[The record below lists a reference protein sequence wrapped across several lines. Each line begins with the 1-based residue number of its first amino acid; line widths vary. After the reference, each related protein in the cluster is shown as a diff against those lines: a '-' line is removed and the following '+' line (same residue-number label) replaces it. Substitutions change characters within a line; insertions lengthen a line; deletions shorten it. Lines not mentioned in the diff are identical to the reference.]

1 MQEIDYGVKN
11 EINTLVLEHDI
22 LTKTI
27 FRLYQQDS
35 HLTKIQRDKLLTRY
49 QYQLG
54 IITAKIKKLEEII
67 TNKDANTLE
76 ERLVSVIE
84 QKFSNIDKIIQA
96 ALDNK
101 NTNKA
106 QHPKQKSTKSSKE
119 EYSGQKDGKNTYS
132 LGLGLNSSKQTPLEI
147 TTLTKVPSKLPEFF
161 QSNFKPHKL
170 KVENIQS
177 QVDVPKVV
185 KNVNVAQSNIC
196 INPGCTNPKFTN
208 KYCSIHT
215 DSHEKETSE
224 NEASLPS
231 LGLEKSK
238 QPETKHHIL
247 KENLVELSAQEPSSE
262 LLQEKKDNKLSQDND
277 LEENDDDVKD
287 IKAQIEKSLANL
299 DQAEVE

>member
-1 MQEIDYGVKN
+1 MQEIDYGAKN

-35 HLTKIQRDKLLTRY
+35 QLTKIQRNKLLTRY

-54 IITAKIKKLEEII
+54 IITGKIKKLEEII

-84 QKFSNIDKIIQA
+84 QKFSNMDKKIQA
-96 ALDNK
+96 ALDSK
-101 NTNKA
+101 NSSQI
-106 QHPKQKSTKSSKE
+106 QHPKQKSTKSRKE
-119 EYSGQKDGKNTYS
+119 EYSWLGRKAKNAHS
-132 LGLGLNSSKQTPLEI
+132 LGLELSSHKHKPLEI
-147 TTLTKVPSKLPEFF
+147 TTLSEVPSKIPEFF
-161 QSNFKPHKL
+161 QSNFKPPKL

-177 QVDVPKVV
+177 NVDVAKVV
-185 KNVNVAQSNIC
+185 ENVIQSNVC

-208 KYCSIHT
+208 KYCSAHT
-215 DSHEKETSE
+215 DSYEKETNE
-224 NEASLPS
+224 NKASLPS
-231 LGLEKSK
+231 LGLE
-238 QPETKHHIL
+238 QPETKQNIL
-247 KENLVELSAQEPSSE
+247 KENPAELSAQESSSE
-262 LLQEKKDNKLSQDND
+262 LTQDKKDSKLSQDND

-287 IKAQIEKSLANL
+287 LKAKIEKSLANL

>member
-11 EINTLVLEHDI
+11 EINTLVLERDI

-84 QKFSNIDKIIQA
+84 QKFSNMDKKIQA
-96 ALDNK
+96 ALDSK
-101 NTNKA
+101 NSSQI
-106 QHPKQKSTKSSKE
+106 QHPKQKSTKSRKE
-119 EYSGQKDGKNTYS
+119 EYSGQKDEKNAYS
-132 LGLGLNSSKQTPLEI
+132 LGLELDSYKHKPLEI
-147 TTLTKVPSKLPEFF
+147 TTLSEVPSKIPEFF
-161 QSNFKPHKL
+161 QSNFKPPKL

-177 QVDVPKVV
+177 TVDVAKVV
-185 KNVNVAQSNIC
+185 ENLIQSNVC

-208 KYCSIHT
+208 KYCSAHT
-215 DSHEKETSE
+215 DSYEKETSE
-224 NEASLPS
+224 NKNEASLPS
-231 LGLEKSK
+231 LGLE
-238 QPETKHHIL
+238 QPETKQHIL
-247 KENLVELSAQEPSSE
+247 KENPVELSAQESSSE
-262 LLQEKKDNKLSQDND
+262 LAQDKKNSKLSQDND

-287 IKAQIEKSLANL
+287 LKAKIEKSLANL

>member
-1 MQEIDYGVKN
+1 MQEIDYGAKN

-35 HLTKIQRDKLLTRY
+35 QLTKIQRDKLLTRY

-54 IITAKIKKLEEII
+54 IITGKIKKLEEII

-84 QKFSNIDKIIQA
+84 QKFSNIDKKIQA
-96 ALDNK
+96 ALDSK
-101 NTNKA
+101 NSSQI
-106 QHPKQKSTKSSKE
+106 QHPEQKSTKSRKE
-119 EYSGQKDGKNTYS
+119 EHSWLSRKAKNAHS
-132 LGLGLNSSKQTPLEI
+132 LGLELSSHKHKPLEI
-147 TTLTKVPSKLPEFF
+147 TTLTEVPSKLPEFF
-161 QSNFKPHKL
+161 QSNFKPPKL

-177 QVDVPKVV
+177 NVDVAKVV
-185 KNVNVAQSNIC
+185 ENVIQSNVC

-208 KYCSIHT
+208 KYCSAHT
-215 DSHEKETSE
+215 DSYEKETNE
-224 NEASLPS
+224 NKASLPS
-231 LGLEKSK
+231 LGLE
-238 QPETKHHIL
+238 QPETKQHIL
-247 KENLVELSAQEPSSE
+247 KENPVELSAQESSSE
-262 LLQEKKDNKLSQDND
+262 LAQDKKDSKLSQDND

-287 IKAQIEKSLANL
+287 LKAKIEKSLANL

>member
-1 MQEIDYGVKN
+1 MQEIDYGIKN

-27 FRLYQQDS
+27 FRLYRQDS

-84 QKFSNIDKIIQA
+84 QKFSNMDKKIQA
-96 ALDNK
+96 ALDSK
-101 NTNKA
+101 NSSQI
-106 QHPKQKSTKSSKE
+106 QHPKQKSTKSRKE
-119 EYSGQKDGKNTYS
+119 EYSGQKDEKNAYS
-132 LGLGLNSSKQTPLEI
+132 LGLELDSYKHKPLEI
-147 TTLTKVPSKLPEFF
+147 TTLSEVPSKIPEFF
-161 QSNFKPHKL
+161 QSNFKPPKL

-177 QVDVPKVV
+177 TVDVAKVV
-185 KNVNVAQSNIC
+185 ENVNVIQSNVC
-196 INPGCTNPKFTN
+196 TNPGCTNPKFTN
-208 KYCSIHT
+208 KYCSVHT
-215 DSHEKETSE
+215 DSYEKETNE
-224 NEASLPS
+224 NKASLPS
-231 LGLEKSK
+231 LGLE
-238 QPETKHHIL
+238 QPETKQHIL
-247 KENLVELSAQEPSSE
+247 KENPVELSAQESSSE
-262 LLQEKKDNKLSQDND
+262 LAQDKKDSKLSQDND

-287 IKAQIEKSLANL
+287 LKAKIEKSLANL

>member
-1 MQEIDYGVKN
+1 MQEIDYGAKN

-84 QKFSNIDKIIQA
+84 QKFSNMEQTLQA
-96 ALDNK
+96 ALDSK
-101 NTNKA
+101 NSSQI
-106 QHPKQKSTKSSKE
+106 QHPEQKSTKSRKE
-119 EYSGQKDGKNTYS
+119 EYSWLGRKAKNAHS
-132 LGLGLNSSKQTPLEI
+132 LGLELSSHKHKPLEI
-147 TTLTKVPSKLPEFF
+147 TTLTEVPSKLPEFF
-161 QSNFKPHKL
+161 QSNFKPPKL

-177 QVDVPKVV
+177 NVDVAKVV
-185 KNVNVAQSNIC
+185 ENVIQSNIC

-208 KYCSIHT
+208 KYCSVHT
-215 DSHEKETSE
+215 HSYEKETNE
-224 NEASLPS
+224 NKASLPS
-231 LGLEKSK
+231 LGLE
-238 QPETKHHIL
+238 QPETKQDIL
-247 KENLVELSAQEPSSE
+247 KENPVELSAQESSSE
-262 LLQEKKDNKLSQDND
+262 LAQDKKDSKLSQDND

-287 IKAQIEKSLANL
+287 LKAKIEKSLANL

>member
-1 MQEIDYGVKN
+1 MQEIDYGIKN

-54 IITAKIKKLEEII
+54 IITAKIKKLEEIT
-67 TNKDANTLE
+67 TNRDTNTLE

-84 QKFSNIDKIIQA
+84 QKFSNMDKKIQA
-96 ALDNK
+96 ALDSK
-101 NTNKA
+101 NSSQI
-106 QHPKQKSTKSSKE
+106 QHPKQKSTKLRKE
-119 EYSGQKDGKNTYS
+119 ESSGQKDGKNTHS
-132 LGLGLNSSKQTPLEI
+132 LSLELDSYKHKPLEI
-147 TTLTKVPSKLPEFF
+147 TTLSEVPSKIPEFF
-161 QSNFKPHKL
+161 QSNFKPPKL

-177 QVDVPKVV
+177 TVDVAKVV
-185 KNVNVAQSNIC
+185 ENVIQSNVC
-196 INPGCTNPKFTN
+196 TNPGCTNPKFTN
-208 KYCSIHT
+208 KYCSVHT
-215 DSHEKETSE
+215 DSYEKETNE
-224 NEASLPS
+224 NKASLPS
-231 LGLEKSK
+231 LELER
-238 QPETKHHIL
+238 PETKQNIL
-247 KENLVELSAQEPSSE
+247 KENPVELSAQESSSE
-262 LLQEKKDNKLSQDND
+262 LAQEKKDSKLSQDDD

>member
-1 MQEIDYGVKN
+1 MQEIDYGAKN

-54 IITAKIKKLEEII
+54 IVTAKIKKLEEII
-67 TNKDANTLE
+67 TNKDTNTLE

-84 QKFSNIDKIIQA
+84 QKFSNIDKKIQA
-96 ALDNK
+96 ALDSK
-101 NTNKA
+101 NSSQI
-106 QHPKQKSTKSSKE
+106 QHPEQKSTKSRKE
-119 EYSGQKDGKNTYS
+119 EHSWLGRKAKNAHS
-132 LGLGLNSSKQTPLEI
+132 LGLELSSHKHKPLEI
-147 TTLTKVPSKLPEFF
+147 TTLTEVPSKLPEFF
-161 QSNFKPHKL
+161 QSNFKPPKL

-177 QVDVPKVV
+177 NVDVAKVV
-185 KNVNVAQSNIC
+185 ENVIQSNIC

-208 KYCSIHT
+208 KYCSVHT
-215 DSHEKETSE
+215 HSYEKETNE
-224 NEASLPS
+224 NKASLPS
-231 LGLEKSK
+231 LGLE
-238 QPETKHHIL
+238 QPETKQHIL
-247 KENLVELSAQEPSSE
+247 KENPVELSAQESSSE
-262 LLQEKKDNKLSQDND
+262 LAQDKKDSKLSQDND

-287 IKAQIEKSLANL
+287 LKAKIEKSLANL

>member
-54 IITAKIKKLEEII
+54 IITAKIKKLGEII

-84 QKFSNIDKIIQA
+84 QKFSNMDKKIQA
-96 ALDNK
+96 ALDSK
-101 NTNKA
+101 NSS
-106 QHPKQKSTKSSKE
+106 QIHHPEQKSTKSRKE
-119 EYSGQKDGKNTYS
+119 EHSWLGRKANNAHS
-132 LGLGLNSSKQTPLEI
+132 LGLELSSYKHKPLEI
-147 TTLTKVPSKLPEFF
+147 TTLTEVPSKLPEFF
-161 QSNFKPHKL
+161 QSNFKPPKL

-177 QVDVPKVV
+177 NVDVAKVV
-185 KNVNVAQSNIC
+185 ENVIPSNVC

-208 KYCSIHT
+208 KYCSAHT
-215 DSHEKETSE
+215 DSYEKETNE
-224 NEASLPS
+224 NESSLPS
-231 LGLEKSK
+231 LGLER
-238 QPETKHHIL
+238 PETKQNIL
-247 KENLVELSAQEPSSE
+247 KENPVELSAQESSSE
-262 LLQEKKDNKLSQDND
+262 LAQDKKDSKLSQDND
-277 LEENDDDVKD
+277 LEENDDDVND
-287 IKAQIEKSLANL
+287 LKAKIEKSLANL

>member
-1 MQEIDYGVKN
+1 MQEIDYGAKN

-27 FRLYQQDS
+27 FRLYRQDS

-84 QKFSNIDKIIQA
+84 QKFSNMDKKIQA
-96 ALDNK
+96 ALDSK
-101 NTNKA
+101 NSSQI
-106 QHPKQKSTKSSKE
+106 QHPEQKSTKSRKE
-119 EYSGQKDGKNTYS
+119 EYSWLGRKAKNAHS
-132 LGLGLNSSKQTPLEI
+132 LGLELSSHKHKPLEI
-147 TTLTKVPSKLPEFF
+147 TTLSEVPSKIPEFF
-161 QSNFKPHKL
+161 QSNFKPPKL

-177 QVDVPKVV
+177 NVDVAKVV
-185 KNVNVAQSNIC
+185 ENVIQSNVC
-196 INPGCTNPKFTN
+196 TNPGCTNPKFTN
-208 KYCSIHT
+208 KYCSVHT
-215 DSHEKETSE
+215 DSYEKETNE
-224 NEASLPS
+224 NKASLPS
-231 LGLEKSK
+231 LGLE
-238 QPETKHHIL
+238 QPETKQHIL
-247 KENLVELSAQEPSSE
+247 KENLEELTAQESSSE
-262 LLQEKKDNKLSQDND
+262 LAQDKKDSKLSQDND

-287 IKAQIEKSLANL
+287 LKAKIEKSLANL

>member
-1 MQEIDYGVKN
+1 MQEIDYGAKN

-35 HLTKIQRDKLLTRY
+35 QLTKTQRDKLLTRY

-54 IITAKIKKLEEII
+54 IITGKIKKLEEII

-84 QKFSNIDKIIQA
+84 QKFSNMEQTLQA
-96 ALDNK
+96 ALDSK
-101 NTNKA
+101 NSSQI
-106 QHPKQKSTKSSKE
+106 QHPKQKSTKSRKE
-119 EYSGQKDGKNTYS
+119 EYSWLGRKAKNAHS
-132 LGLGLNSSKQTPLEI
+132 LGLELSSHKHKPLEI
-147 TTLTKVPSKLPEFF
+147 TTLTEVPSKLPEFF
-161 QSNFKPHKL
+161 QSNFKPPKL

-177 QVDVPKVV
+177 NVDVAKVV
-185 KNVNVAQSNIC
+185 ENVIQSNIC

-208 KYCSIHT
+208 KYCSVHT
-215 DSHEKETSE
+215 HSYEKETNE
-224 NEASLPS
+224 NKASLPS
-231 LGLEKSK
+231 LGLE
-238 QPETKHHIL
+238 QPETKQHIL
-247 KENLVELSAQEPSSE
+247 KENPVELSAQESSSE
-262 LLQEKKDNKLSQDND
+262 LAQDKKNSKLSQDND

-287 IKAQIEKSLANL
+287 LKAKIEKSLANL

>member
-1 MQEIDYGVKN
+1 MQEIDYGAKN

-27 FRLYQQDS
+27 FRLYRQDS

-84 QKFSNIDKIIQA
+84 QKFSNMEQTLQA
-96 ALDNK
+96 ALDSK
-101 NTNKA
+101 NSSQI
-106 QHPKQKSTKSSKE
+106 QHPKQKSTKSRKE
-119 EYSGQKDGKNTYS
+119 EYSWLSRKAKNAHS
-132 LGLGLNSSKQTPLEI
+132 LGLELSSHKHKPLEI
-147 TTLTKVPSKLPEFF
+147 TTLSEVPSKIPEFF
-161 QSNFKPHKL
+161 QSNFKPPKL

-177 QVDVPKVV
+177 TVDVAKVV
-185 KNVNVAQSNIC
+185 ENLIQSNVC

-208 KYCSIHT
+208 KYCSAHT
-215 DSHEKETSE
+215 DSYEKETNE
-224 NEASLPS
+224 NKASLPS
-231 LGLEKSK
+231 LGLE
-238 QPETKHHIL
+238 QPETKQDIL
-247 KENLVELSAQEPSSE
+247 KENPVELSAQESSSE
-262 LLQEKKDNKLSQDND
+262 LAQDKKNSKLSQDND

-287 IKAQIEKSLANL
+287 LKAKIEKSLANL

>member
-1 MQEIDYGVKN
+1 MKEMDYGIKN

-67 TNKDANTLE
+67 TNKDTNTLE

-84 QKFSNIDKIIQA
+84 QKFSNMDKKIQA
-96 ALDNK
+96 ALDSK
-101 NTNKA
+101 NSSQI
-106 QHPKQKSTKSSKE
+106 QHPKQKSTKSRKE
-119 EYSGQKDGKNTYS
+119 EDSWLSRKANNAHS
-132 LGLGLNSSKQTPLEI
+132 LGLELSSHKHKPLEI
-147 TTLTKVPSKLPEFF
+147 ITLSEVPSKIPEFF
-161 QSNFKPHKL
+161 QSNFKPPKL

-177 QVDVPKVV
+177 KVDVAKVV
-185 KNVNVAQSNIC
+185 ENLIQSNVC
-196 INPGCTNPKFTN
+196 TNPDCTNPKFTN
-208 KYCSIHT
+208 KYCSVHT
-215 DSHEKETSE
+215 DSYEKETNE
-224 NEASLPS
+224 NKASLPS
-231 LGLEKSK
+231 LGLE
-238 QPETKHHIL
+238 QPETKQHIL
-247 KENLVELSAQEPSSE
+247 KENPVELSAQESSSE
-262 LLQEKKDNKLSQDND
+262 LVQDKKDSKLSQDND

-287 IKAQIEKSLANL
+287 LKAKIEKSLANL

>member
-1 MQEIDYGVKN
+1 MQEIDYGIKN

-54 IITAKIKKLEEII
+54 IITSKIKKLEEIT

-84 QKFSNIDKIIQA
+84 QKFSNMDKKIQA
-96 ALDNK
+96 ALDSK
-101 NTNKA
+101 NSS
-106 QHPKQKSTKSSKE
+106 QIQRPKQKLTKSRKE
-119 EYSGQKDGKNTYS
+119 EYSGQKDEKNAYS
-132 LGLGLNSSKQTPLEI
+132 LGLELDSYKHKPLEI
-147 TTLTKVPSKLPEFF
+147 TTLSEVPSKIPEFF
-161 QSNFKPHKL
+161 QSNFKPPKL

-177 QVDVPKVV
+177 NVDVAKVV
-185 KNVNVAQSNIC
+185 ENVMQSNVC

-208 KYCSIHT
+208 KYCSAHT
-215 DSHEKETSE
+215 DSYEKETNE
-224 NEASLPS
+224 NKASLPG
-231 LGLEKSK
+231 LGLE

-247 KENLVELSAQEPSSE
+247 KENPVELSAQESSSE
-262 LLQEKKDNKLSQDND
+262 LAQEKKDSKLSQDND

-287 IKAQIEKSLANL
+287 LKAKIEKSLANL

>member
-1 MQEIDYGVKN
+1 MQEIDYGAKN

-35 HLTKIQRDKLLTRY
+35 QLTKTQRDKLLTRY

-54 IITAKIKKLEEII
+54 IITGKIKKLEEII

-84 QKFSNIDKIIQA
+84 QKFSNMDKKIQA
-96 ALDNK
+96 ALDSK
-101 NTNKA
+101 NSSQI
-106 QHPKQKSTKSSKE
+106 QHPEQKSTKSRKE
-119 EYSGQKDGKNTYS
+119 EYSWLGRKAKNAHS
-132 LGLGLNSSKQTPLEI
+132 LGLELSSHKHKPLEI
-147 TTLTKVPSKLPEFF
+147 TTLTEVPSKLPEFF
-161 QSNFKPHKL
+161 QSNFKPPKL

-177 QVDVPKVV
+177 NVDVAKVV
-185 KNVNVAQSNIC
+185 ENVIQSNIC

-208 KYCSIHT
+208 KYCSVHT
-215 DSHEKETSE
+215 HSYEKETNE
-224 NEASLPS
+224 NKASLPS
-231 LGLEKSK
+231 LGLE
-238 QPETKHHIL
+238 QPETKQHIL
-247 KENLVELSAQEPSSE
+247 KENPVELSAQESSSE
-262 LLQEKKDNKLSQDND
+262 LAQDKKNSKLSQDND

-287 IKAQIEKSLANL
+287 LKAKIEKSLANL

>member
-1 MQEIDYGVKN
+1 MQEIDYGIKN

-54 IITAKIKKLEEII
+54 IITAKIKKLEEIT
-67 TNKDANTLE
+67 TNRDTNTLE

-84 QKFSNIDKIIQA
+84 QKFSNMDKKIQA
-96 ALDNK
+96 ALDSK
-101 NTNKA
+101 NSSQI
-106 QHPKQKSTKSSKE
+106 QHPKQKSTKLRKE
-119 EYSGQKDGKNTYS
+119 ESSGQKDGKNTHS
-132 LGLGLNSSKQTPLEI
+132 LSLELDSYKHKPLEI
-147 TTLTKVPSKLPEFF
+147 TTLSEVPSKIPEFF
-161 QSNFKPHKL
+161 QSNFKPPKL

-177 QVDVPKVV
+177 TVDVAKVV
-185 KNVNVAQSNIC
+185 KNVIQSNVC
-196 INPGCTNPKFTN
+196 TNPGCTNPKFTN
-208 KYCSIHT
+208 KYCSVHT
-215 DSHEKETSE
+215 DSYEKETNE
-224 NEASLPS
+224 NKTSLPS
-231 LGLEKSK
+231 LGLEQS
-238 QPETKHHIL
+238 ETKQHVL
-247 KENLVELSAQEPSSE
+247 KENPVELSAQESSSE
-262 LLQEKKDNKLSQDND
+262 LAQEKKDGKLSQDDD

>member
-11 EINTLVLEHDI
+11 EINTLVLERDI

-54 IITAKIKKLEEII
+54 IITAKIKKLGEII

-84 QKFSNIDKIIQA
+84 QKFSNMDKKIQA
-96 ALDNK
+96 ALDSK
-101 NTNKA
+101 NNSQI
-106 QHPKQKSTKSSKE
+106 QHPKQKSTKSRKE
-119 EYSGQKDGKNTYS
+119 EYSGQKDEKNAYS
-132 LGLGLNSSKQTPLEI
+132 LGLELDSYKHKPLEI
-147 TTLTKVPSKLPEFF
+147 TTLSEVPSKIPEFF
-161 QSNFKPHKL
+161 QSNFKPPKL

-177 QVDVPKVV
+177 TVDVAKVV
-185 KNVNVAQSNIC
+185 ENLIQSNVC

-208 KYCSIHT
+208 KYCSVHT
-215 DSHEKETSE
+215 YSYEKETNE
-224 NEASLPS
+224 NKASLPS
-231 LGLEKSK
+231 LGLEQS
-238 QPETKHHIL
+238 ETKQYIL
-247 KENLVELSAQEPSSE
+247 KENPVELSAQESSSE
-262 LLQEKKDNKLSQDND
+262 LAQDKKNSKLSQDND

-287 IKAQIEKSLANL
+287 LKAKIEKSLANL

>member
-1 MQEIDYGVKN
+1 MQEIDYGAKN

-84 QKFSNIDKIIQA
+84 QKFSNMDKKIQA
-96 ALDNK
+96 ALDSK
-101 NTNKA
+101 NSSQI
-106 QHPKQKSTKSSKE
+106 QHPKQKSTKSRKE
-119 EYSGQKDGKNTYS
+119 EYSGQKDEKNAYS
-132 LGLGLNSSKQTPLEI
+132 LGSELDSYKHKPLEI
-147 TTLTKVPSKLPEFF
+147 TTLSEVPSKIPEFF
-161 QSNFKPHKL
+161 QSNFKPPKL

-177 QVDVPKVV
+177 TVDVAKVV
-185 KNVNVAQSNIC
+185 ENVIQSNVC

-208 KYCSIHT
+208 KYCSVHT
-215 DSHEKETSE
+215 DSYEKETNE
-224 NEASLPS
+224 NKTSLPS
-231 LGLEKSK
+231 LGLEQS
-238 QPETKHHIL
+238 ETKQHVL
-247 KENLVELSAQEPSSE
+247 KENPVELSAQESSSE
-262 LLQEKKDNKLSQDND
+262 LAQEKKDGKLSQDDD